1 MEENIPKAARGARGT
16 TASSSARGAKRT
28 TPASSL
34 GCVAKTTTTFPGA
47 ISNKASS
54 DRDAKET
61 TASSEARGAKGTTT
75 LSPARGAIETIA
87 SSEARGAK
95 GTKTALSSR
104 GAKGTTTL
112 SLARGAIGT
121 TTLSPA
127 RGAKETTASS
137 PAQTAKG
144 STALSPGRG
153 AQRTTAL
160 SAARG
165 AKGTKTLLP
174 ARGAK
179 GTTILSPTRGAK
191 GTTTLSLAR
200 GAKGTT
206 ASSVAREAKGTKT
219 LSAARE
225 TKETTTLF
233 SRQGAIGTKTL
244 SSNQGAKG
252 TFSSQGAKQTKY
264 STSSQGVEAITSSSP
279 SQVAKATTSASSI
292 QGVKAST
299 SASSIMKSTVMD
311 GSDVLNANTEAG
323 VREVIAHIIKGKE
336 DIESTVLDGSDV
348 LNANT
353 EACVQEVIAHT
364 IKGKEDIESTVLDGS
379 DVLNANT
386 EAGVRE
392 VIAHTIKGK
401 KNIESSVLDGREEL
415 SALVDVA
422 KREIQDSKTKVDER
436 NYQSQC
442 KELIGRTKRLYGD
455 NLNQVTISPLNDYKH
470 EQLGNVYMPPK
481 IVHMCEANG
490 VFKKTERHV
499 TQYKD
504 VFFKDDKVNPRIFL
518 QGEAGSG
525 KTTFLAKL
533 ALEWCR
539 ESHVSS
545 ASDNSSLFFNDVDV
559 VQSFVFVFYITLRN
573 SVKQFDVY
581 KLIKEQIIDSIYSS
595 HEDREQAYRL
605 LNEIMKRERCL
616 VLLDGLDEWTGPGNH
631 HNLPTLVLEQSQC
644 VLLFSTRPW
653 KLTVVKIMHL
663 DRYTSVHLEGINKP
677 FEFSRIILS
686 CLVDKDELELKYSAF
701 EQYIEKQ
708 ELGELL
714 SSPMMLSAIV
724 CSYAEGIELKGS
736 KCEIYTL
743 LVESLFK
750 KANSN
755 TCPFQQP
762 PFPCFI
768 RTEYIQPNLEQ
779 LNCLAEMAFHLLFV
793 NDKEHSIMFNITES
807 LKKLKIDEYKDFALK
822 SGILSAQRTAS
833 ALRSSSSFMFI
844 HLSMQEFL
852 AAYHIARN
860 TNLIDGSISVYLNR
874 HPEAYLEISQV
885 FIFLCGLDV
894 SCAEKLSS
902 MMDERYALNT
912 LPLAESFETV
922 YTYSLLCSQLNEII
936 LAGLREANANG
947 YSDIA
952 LKLSHFI
959 FDNNNIIDLHK
970 IWENNAAN
978 AIVLKVD
985 IDDRKPLEN
994 PRISPGNDE
1003 CASQITFDLHSCL
1016 ELARLKLSGRC
1027 ILGNGKYTIRFFCQM
1042 CFRYV

>member
-1 MEENIPKAARGARGT
+1 M
-16 TASSSARGAKRT
+16 
-28 TPASSL
+28 
-34 GCVAKTTTTFPGA
+34 
-47 ISNKASS
+47 
-54 DRDAKET
+54 
-61 TASSEARGAKGTTT
+61 
-75 LSPARGAIETIA
+75 
-87 SSEARGAK
+87 
-95 GTKTALSSR
+95 
-104 GAKGTTTL
+104 
-112 SLARGAIGT
+112 
-121 TTLSPA
+121 
-127 RGAKETTASS
+127 
-137 PAQTAKG
+137 
-144 STALSPGRG
+144 
-153 AQRTTAL
+153 
-160 SAARG
+160 
-165 AKGTKTLLP
+165 
-174 ARGAK
+174 
-179 GTTILSPTRGAK
+179 
-191 GTTTLSLAR
+191 
-200 GAKGTT
+200 
-206 ASSVAREAKGTKT
+206 
-219 LSAARE
+219 
-225 TKETTTLF
+225 
-233 SRQGAIGTKTL
+233 
-244 SSNQGAKG
+244 
-252 TFSSQGAKQTKY
+252 
-264 STSSQGVEAITSSSP
+264 
-279 SQVAKATTSASSI
+279 
-292 QGVKAST
+292 
-299 SASSIMKSTVMD
+299 
-311 GSDVLNANTEAG
+311 
-323 VREVIAHIIKGKE
+323 
-336 DIESTVLDGSDV
+336 
-348 LNANT
+348 
-353 EACVQEVIAHT
+353 
-364 IKGKEDIESTVLDGS
+364 
-379 DVLNANT
+379 
-386 EAGVRE
+386 
-392 VIAHTIKGK
+392 
-401 KNIESSVLDGREEL
+401 
-415 SALVDVA
+415 
-422 KREIQDSKTKVDER
+422 
-436 NYQSQC
+436 
-442 KELIGRTKRLYGD
+442 KRLYGD

-470 EQLGNVYMPPK
+470 EKLGNVYMPPK
-481 IVHMCEANG
+481 IVHMCEDNG
-490 VFKKTERHV
+490 VFKKTKIHV

-559 VQSFVFVFYITLRN
+559 LQSFVFVFYITLRN

-581 KLIKEQIIDSIYSS
+581 TLSKEQIIDTIYSS
-595 HEDREQAYRL
+595 QEDREQAYRL

-616 VLLDGLDEWTGPGNH
+616 VLLDGLDEWTGPGDH

-653 KLTVVKIMHL
+653 KLTVVKIMPL
-663 DRYTSVHLEGINKP
+663 DRYTSLHLEGINKP

-714 SSPMMLSAIV
+714 LSPMMLSAIV

-755 TCPFQQP
+755 TCTFQQS

-779 LNCLAEMAFHLLFV
+779 LNRLAEMAFHLLFV
-793 NDKEHSIMFNITES
+793 NAKENSLVFNITE
-807 LKKLKIDEYKDFALK
+807 LKKFKMDERKQQDFVLK
-822 SGILSAQRTAS
+822 SGILSAKLTAS
-833 ALRSSSSFMFI
+833 TLRSSSSFMFI
-844 HLSMQEFL
+844 HKSMQEFL
-852 AAYHIARN
+852 AAYHIACN

-874 HPEAYLEISQV
+874 HPEAYLDISQV

-902 MMDERYALNT
+902 MMDERDALDTFHLSYCHKMFNT
-912 LPLAESFETV
+912 IV
-922 YTYSLLCSQLNEII
+922 

-952 LKLSHFI
+952 LKLSHFN
-959 FDNNNIIDLHK
+959 FNNNNIIDLHK

-978 AIVLKVD
+978 AIVLRVD

-1016 ELARLKLSGRC
+1016 ELRRLELSGRC
-1027 ILGNGKYTIRFFCQM
+1027 ILGKGKYTIRFFCQM